1 MVKQMTKI
9 LVVLKSIYRL
19 LESVCKVSEIDALPV
34 AIDVNQLMTRMAVI
48 DKLGISERTYNRWV
62 KNGILEPIKM
72 GNKHFY
78 REEDLKNAIRRS
90 INKGLI

>member
-1 MVKQMTKI
+1 MTKI

-19 LESVCKVSEIDALPV
+19 LESMCKVAETDTLPV

-48 DKLGISERTYNRWV
+48 AKLGISERTYNRWV
-62 KNGILEPIKM
+62 KNGILAPIKM

-78 REEDLKNAIRRS
+78 REEDLKDAVRRS